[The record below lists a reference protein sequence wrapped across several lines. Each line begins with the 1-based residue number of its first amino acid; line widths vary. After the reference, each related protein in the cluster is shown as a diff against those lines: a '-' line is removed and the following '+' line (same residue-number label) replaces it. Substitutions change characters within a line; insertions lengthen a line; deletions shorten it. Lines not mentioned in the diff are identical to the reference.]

1 MKFLRL
7 KKNCKD
13 FTNEMIEEILKWKKL
28 KEVNVNFMTGK
39 DNRNYLISNVKR
51 VNITE
56 DYLEISFGDSEIFV
70 LKLEN
75 LVFYSIK

>member
-1 MKFLRL
+1 M
-7 KKNCKD
+7 
-13 FTNEMIEEILKWKKL
+13 KKL

-56 DYLEISFGDSEIFV
+56 DYLEISFGDSETFT

>member
-1 MKFLRL
+1 M
-7 KKNCKD
+7 
-13 FTNEMIEEILKWKKL
+13 KKL

-56 DYLEISFGDSEIFV
+56 DYLEISFGDSETFV

>member
-1 MKFLRL
+1 M
-7 KKNCKD
+7 
-13 FTNEMIEEILKWKKL
+13 KKL

-39 DNRNYLISNVKR
+39 DNRNYLISNVKH
-51 VNITE
+51 VNIRDE
-56 DYLEISFGDSEIFV
+56 YLEISFGDSEIFV

>member
-1 MKFLRL
+1 M
-7 KKNCKD
+7 
-13 FTNEMIEEILKWKKL
+13 NEL

-75 LVFYSIK
+75 LVFYTIK

>member
-1 MKFLRL
+1 
-7 KKNCKD
+7 
-13 FTNEMIEEILKWKKL
+13 
-28 KEVNVNFMTGK
+28 MTGK

-56 DYLEISFGDSEIFV
+56 DYLEISFGDSETFT

>member
-1 MKFLRL
+1 M
-7 KKNCKD
+7 
-13 FTNEMIEEILKWKKL
+13 KKL

-39 DNRNYLISNVKR
+39 DNRNILFCNVKR
-51 VNITE
+51 VNIT
-56 DYLEISFGDSEIFV
+56 DHFLEISFGDSELFT

>member
-7 KKNCKD
+7 KKNGKD

-39 DNRNYLISNVKR
+39 DNRS
-51 VNITE
+51 
-56 DYLEISFGDSEIFV
+56 
-70 LKLEN
+70 
-75 LVFYSIK
+75 